1 MFLTVHSATGLLI
14 GQYVKNPLLAFF
26 AGFISHYLFDIIPHG
41 DTQVPK
47 QYQNLVYITLA
58 GIIDLAVMIS
68 YLLIFMLF
76 TNHFLFLSQIFAIL
90 GCLLPDCLQFI
101 YYLYPHQKKLQKIQN
116 FHNFFHEL
124 ISNKF
129 EFSLLK
135 GIIFQLLLFL
145 LLLIISL

>member
-14 GQYVKNPLLAFF
+14 GQYVKNPLLAFLG
-26 AGFISHYLFDIIPHG
+26 GFISHYIFDIIPHG

-58 GIIDLAVMIS
+58 GIIDLAAMIS

-76 TNHFLFLSQIFAIL
+76 TNHLLSLSQIFAIL

-101 YYLYPHQKKLQKIQN
+101 YYLYPRQKTIRKIQSI
-116 FHNFFHEL
+116 HNLFHEL
-124 ISNKF
+124 ITKKF
-129 EFSLLK
+129 EFSLTTGL
-135 GIIFQLLLFL
+135 IFQLIFFVI
-145 LLLIISL
+145 LLIINL